1 MGSGAFPPRGDAES
15 AELALCATWVA
26 IYVST
31 FIFPSSYCLTMATPP
46 VPPRLFQADVTWAT
60 LKPDEFQWLPCLLC
74 GSPNHESLASLV
86 INWSEFFIVKCPR
99 CGLIWRTPMPDPGFL
114 SDLYSEKYFNVA
126 EHSPSLIYQVGIAD
140 ADEQS
145 HLMRR
150 ERTQQEVQD
159 WLKRGITSKNEN
171 GKQRRLLEIGGGR
184 GYLQLAAQEQG
195 WDTLGVEI
203 SPHGIKSAI
212 SKGFIV
218 LPIPLDQLC
227 EKYLPH
233 VNYFDL
239 VVFFDFLEH
248 VTDPGLVLR
257 MIHFTLKDDGHIILR
272 VPSTRQVPKLHLID
286 HICHFTPETLQLLLE
301 REGFSIVET
310 HHSGVFLAPSGDQ
323 IDNLT
328 VTARKRPA

>member
-1 MGSGAFPPRGDAES
+1 
-15 AELALCATWVA
+15 
-26 IYVST
+26 
-31 FIFPSSYCLTMATPP
+31 MAKDKL
-46 VPPRLFQADVTWAT
+46 PPRLFQADVSWAT
-60 LKPDEFQWLPCLLC
+60 LKPDQFQWLPCLLC
-74 GSPNHESLASLV
+74 GSPNYESLASLV
-86 INWSEFFIVKCPR
+86 INWSEFFLVKCNR
-99 CGLIWRTPMPDPGFL
+99 CSLVWRTPMPDAGFL

-140 ADEQS
+140 ADEAS
-145 HLMRR
+145 HQMRR

-159 WLKRGITSKNEN
+159 WIKRGITARDKN
-171 GKQRRLLEIGGGR
+171 GSQKRLLEIGGGR

-195 WDTLGVEI
+195 WDTIGVEI

-257 MIHFTLKDDGHIILR
+257 MIRLTLKDDGQIILR
-272 VPSTRQVPKLHLID
+272 VPSTSDVPKLHLID
-286 HICHFTPETLQLLLE
+286 HICHFSPETLAMLLE
-301 REGFSIVET
+301 REGFKIVET
-310 HHSGVFLAPSGDQ
+310 HPSGVFLSPNGDK

-328 VTARKRPA
+328 VTAQKI